1 MQKARLPS
9 PTHPS
14 HQRHRRELWTRILI
28 PMLAAVAAIVALATL
43 TGVAAFR
50 PQSEVARWAA
60 VSTTWII
67 LPIMAAALLLL
78 VVLIA
83 LIYGMA
89 RLLAIIPAYT
99 GQAQNIA
106 WRIEETVKRL
116 ADGAAKPIFALEGIT
131 ATIKRLAGMK

>member
-9 PTHPS
+9 PNHSS
-14 HQRHRRELWTRILI
+14 HQRHRRELWTRILL

-43 TGVAAFR
+43 TGIAAFR

-60 VSTTWII
+60 VSTIWII
-67 LPIMAAALLLL
+67 LPFMAAALLLL
-78 VVLIA
+78 VILIA

-89 RLLAIIPAYT
+89 RLIAIIPVYT
-99 GQAQNIA
+99 GRAQNIA

-116 ADGAAKPIFALEGIT
+116 ADKAAKPIFALEGIT